1 MNLSVIWRLQDLMT
15 PTMRR
20 VNQVAS
26 STQRV
31 VEKANAVM
39 SNAFRNSGLSAKDL
53 QTKLDKIREYRDGL
67 KIGIND
73 REIRRAN
80 AAVDILQTK
89 LDKVQNTGA
98 GKTGGLL
105 GGIIPGGMKGLV
117 AGIGLMTAI
126 NTGQDMLSRGMMTD
140 RAEQSFKYFVQN
152 ERKAQNIIDQLDG
165 FSKKYAMYSKMDV
178 IQGATRIADTMGAD
192 NTMKITNMVAKLAQ
206 GDTGNYMGIITRLQ
220 QVRGTGYLQGDEL
233 MELMNRGVFGL
244 QEEIARFRGVSMAKF
259 NKLKE
264 AQQISYNEVEA
275 ALLRMTSAGGKY
287 DKILDTI
294 AKTTYGKWQTIRNSI
309 RSATANVGKDVGGAL
324 NGALDW
330 VIRFIGQSAPI
341 GRAFDS
347 LGRSFSPLLNGLYRM
362 AVSFGLVSSG
372 GDSASGAVELVTK
385 AVNVL
390 AWVVNTAATTVSWL
404 ARVFEQYPWTKYAA
418 GFLGISYALGK
429 IDPLLVVGKFTRYR
443 EDLVKY
449 VGTFKSGF
457 GVMMSAV
464 NMLRNA
470 FIALNATNPIGWIIL
485 GVTALAGAIWYA
497 WENCEGFRKIVW
509 QTWEGLKYLWNGA
522 VALVIEAW
530 GSIQPYLAG
539 FMQKIREVGSWF
551 WSVFEKIKAVVLV
564 AWTFLRIKFQTIT
577 APLVEAFEKVKDPIF
592 KVFNWIKDTALKFIR
607 VTVGIATLG
616 LSEIG
621 IFTAKKFKVG
631 FDQGAAVADA
641 KELARKA
648 QDQLDKAAP
657 KKGFFE
663 RFIQGELPGMNI
675 PKMDNLSG
683 ADVGKA
689 AGITDTVTG
698 AKSNQVTININ
709 SKIADINNYFSGEE
723 GDESLSKKITDG
735 VLMELN
741 RILNTGHRL
750 ALD

>member
-15 PTMRR
+15 PTMRK

-80 AAVDILQTK
+80 AAVDILQAK
-89 LDKVQNTGA
+89 LNKVQNTGA
-98 GKTGGLL
+98 GKAGGILS
-105 GGIIPGGMKGLV
+105 GIIPGGMKGLV
-117 AGIGLMTAI
+117 AGLGAYQAGNTAI
-126 NTGQDMLSRGMMTD
+126 KYLGKGMDADVADKMMKNF
-140 RAEQSFKYFVQN
+140 AGNKYEEVSSFL
-152 ERKAQNIIDQLDG
+152 KAYND
-165 FSKKYAMYSKMDV
+165 KYAVYSRTMLTD
-178 IQGATRIADTMGAD
+178 AAARISQNMGVGNVKSVTD
-192 NTMKITNMVAKLAQ
+192 IVGKLA
-206 GDTGNYMGIITRLQ
+206 GGNNMRFDGILTRLEQ
-220 QVRGTGYLQGDEL
+220 IKGTGYLQGDEL
-233 MELMNRGVFGL
+233 NELSNNGVY
-244 QEEIARFRGVSMAKF
+244 GVLEQLAKF
-259 NKLKE
+259 KNITTEKLMKLKE
-264 AQQISYNEVEA
+264 KGLVRFDDVMQTLA
-275 ALLRMTSAGGKY
+275 RMTSATGAYGSK
-287 DKILDTI
+287 LDVVMAS
-294 AKTTYGKWQTIRNSI
+294 AKGKWLSIINTIDNKLTDMGNS
-309 RSATANVGKDVGGAL
+309 AANNLSKV
-324 NGALDW
+324 LDW
-330 VIRFIGQSAPI
+330 IIRFMEKSAPI

-347 LGRSFSPLLNGLYRM
+347 LGRAFNPLLNGLYRV
-362 AVSFGLVSSG
+362 AASFGLVSSG
-372 GDSASGAVELVTK
+372 GDSARGAVELVTK
-385 AVNVL
+385 VVNAL
-390 AWVVNTAATTVSWL
+390 AWVVNTAAKTVSWL
-404 ARVFEQYPWTKYAA
+404 AGVFEQYPWTKYAA

-429 IDPLLVVGKFTRYR
+429 IDPLLVVGKFARYR

-449 VGTFKSGF
+449 IDTFKTGF

-464 NMLRNA
+464 NMLRNS
-470 FIALNATNPIGWIIL
+470 FIALNATNPIGWIII

-497 WENCEGFRKIVW
+497 WENCEGFRRVVW
-509 QTWEGLKYLWNGA
+509 QAWEGIKYLWNGA
-522 VALVIEAW
+522 VALVMQAW
-530 GSIQPYLAG
+530 GSIQPYLSA
-539 FMQKIREVGSWF
+539 FIQKIREVGMWF
-551 WSVFEKIKAVVLV
+551 WGVFEKIKAVVLV

-577 APLVEAFEKVKDPIF
+577 APLVEAFEKVKDPIY

-616 LSEIG
+616 LSEVG
-621 IFTAKKFKVG
+621 IFAAKKFKIG

-641 KELARKA
+641 RELARKA
-648 QDQLDKAAP
+648 QDQLEQAAP

-663 RFIQGELPGMNI
+663 RFIQGELPGMNM
-675 PKMDNLSG
+675 PKMDNLAG
-683 ADVGKA
+683 AGVGKA

-723 GDESLSKKITDG
+723 GDESISKKITDG